1 MRVRCTCKSEMT
13 NEKRENHKKERSWCN
28 HEDEWRPQ
36 KLSIQLT
43 SNHNLLSVKIL
54 LYHWTLKK
62 SLSCQPHHSKASA
75 KTSPA
80 QNSGNGYFHTQRALT
95 CQTHFLPNTFIK
107 FHHQANWLH
116 TMKLQGNR
124 KYCFLGSLGFNCTDK
139 RNIFEMYNS
148 LLKQGEYWEWKWA
161 LVVDYARI
169 TGANQ
174 NYPRDCRTYGH

>member
-1 MRVRCTCKSEMT
+1 MR
-13 NEKRENHKKERSWCN
+13 RERTTKKKEAGVTMKMNGYHRSYPFNWHLTTICC
-28 HEDEWRPQ
+28 
-36 KLSIQLT
+36 QLKK
-43 SNHNLLSVKIL
+43 KIL

-107 FHHQANWLH
+107 FHHQAHWLH

-161 LVVDYARI
+161 LIVDYARI